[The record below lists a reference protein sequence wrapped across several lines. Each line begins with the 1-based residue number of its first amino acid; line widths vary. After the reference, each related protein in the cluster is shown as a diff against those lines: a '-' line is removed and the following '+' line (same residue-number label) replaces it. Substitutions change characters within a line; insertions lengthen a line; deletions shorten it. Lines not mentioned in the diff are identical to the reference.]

1 MTDQSSDKPG
11 TPSSPS
17 AILEELEAVLLEGA
31 QLARKGEFEQ
41 ISQRCSRIDSLLENA
56 KHSLDGEH
64 GDLQPLA
71 TRVQE
76 AYEKLRLSLAASRD
90 GMNVMLNRIG
100 HGRRTLEA
108 YGNQAPASSGQ
119 LPDTKR

>member
-1 MTDQSSDKPG
+1 MTDQPGDKHDM
-11 TPSSPS
+11 PSSPS

-31 QLARKGEFEQ
+31 QLARKGEFEE
-41 ISQRCSRIDSLLENA
+41 ISQRCSRIDSLLEDA

-71 TRVQE
+71 ARVQE

-90 GMNVMLNRIG
+90 GMNLMLNRIG
-100 HGRRTLEA
+100 QGKKTLEA
-108 YGNQAPASSGQ
+108 YGNHAPASSGQ